1 MEKIT
6 LPEIKKILEEE
17 GVSPDE
23 VFGIAQLKESAL
35 MQGYIEE
42 RERKAAGG
50 EFSHRE
56 RTDKKFVEESEK
68 WKKEKEE
75 KDKEIKKLKVTGAK
89 RDATG
94 LFTAKM
100 KERKLDKKQ
109 ISYIEKKQKDFEPE
123 DLDNTDKEVDKF
135 MDSSLEEYK
144 EDAKIFGHKTEEPK
158 GGEPKGGGEPG
169 EGGSEGD
176 NEFIPD

>member
-6 LPEIKKILEEE
+6 LPEIKKLLEEE
-17 GVSPDE
+17 GISPDE
-23 VFGIAQLKESAL
+23 VFGIAQLKESPS

-68 WKKEKEE
+68 WEKEKKEKDE
-75 KDKEIKKLKVTGAK
+75 EIKKLKIDGAK
-89 RDATG
+89 RDATE
-94 LFTAKM
+94 LFSSKM
-100 KERKLDKKQ
+100 KERKVDKQQEAFLKSKQ
-109 ISYIEKKQKDFEPE
+109 SDFTPE
-123 DLDNTDKEVDKF
+123 DPEKLDKEVDTFLDVKV
-135 MDSSLEEYK
+135 EEYNK
-144 EDAKIFGHKTEEPK
+144 TAKIFGRKTGEPK

-169 EGGSEGD
+169 EGGSSEED
-176 NEFIPD
+176 EFIAD